1 MTAELLALCGFAFL
15 AGFIDSVVGGG
26 GLVQIPALLILLP
39 HGTPVADVLGTNKF
53 VGIAGTAAAAWNYA
67 RHVEIDWR
75 ATLPT
80 ALAGFV
86 FSFFG
91 ALTVSHLNPGIMRP
105 LVLMLLVAVA
115 IYTFVRK
122 DFGSV
127 HAPRL
132 DPARARWI
140 GAGVGA
146 GVGFYDGFFGPGT
159 GSFLIF
165 TFIGV
170 FGFGFLAASASSKVV
185 NTATNLSTVIY
196 FVLTGHVYY
205 WLAAQMAVCNI
216 LGSLV
221 GTRLAILRGNRFVRW
236 FFLAVV
242 TAIIGKLGYD
252 TLCSS

>member
-1 MTAELLALCGFAFL
+1 MLAELLALCGFAFL

-39 HGTPVADVLGTNKF
+39 PGTPVADVLGTNKF
-53 VGIAGTAAAAWNYA
+53 VGVTGTAAAAWNYA

-86 FSFFG
+86 FSVFG
-91 ALTVSHLNPGIMRP
+91 ALTVSHLDPALLRP
-105 LVLMLLVAVA
+105 LVLVLLVAVA
-115 IYTFVRK
+115 VYTFVRK
-122 DFGSV
+122 DFGSL

-132 DPARARWI
+132 ESARVPLI

-146 GVGFYDGFFGPGT
+146 VIGFYDGFFGPGT

-185 NTATNLSTVIY
+185 NTATNLSTVAY
-196 FVLTGHVYY
+196 FALTGHVYY
-205 WLAAQMAVCNI
+205 WLAVPMAVCNI

-221 GTRLAILRGNRFVRW
+221 GTRLAVLRGNRFVRW
-236 FFLAVV
+236 FFLVVV

-252 TLCSS
+252 TLRGS